1 MSTKVF
7 HPASVSDQPAS
18 GSWPGRILNVGIT
31 SVLLFLFLIALDL
44 IAYSC
49 SALSQDFSRYVT
61 PVVAHPLVGFSI
73 GMLATAI
80 IQSSSTLTAS
90 LVAMVASGVMPLESA
105 VPLVIGANVGTTV
118 TSLLVS
124 FAQLGSPKAFRR
136 GFITANSHVLFNVFS
151 AIFFF
156 PLEQYFQVL
165 SIPSR
170 FLARHLANSG
180 NLREGWFL
188 FYDAIIIPAGTWI
201 RLPFQQQPLLLL
213 LLSALLLFGC
223 IYGLTLLFRR
233 ILLGASSRKQVGRLL
248 NQPLL
253 SFLSGTGLTAAIH
266 SSSVVTSVGVMLAST
281 EKIAP
286 RKLFPFVMGANV
298 GTTVTALMAAIG
310 KSEAA
315 LAIALCHFIF
325 NIWGVSL
332 FFPIPFF
339 RNLLNSLSRIS
350 GNLAQ
355 KNLAFA
361 FAYLL
366 ALFFAF
372 PFLVIFLFEKF
383 GS

>member
-1 MSTKVF
+1 MPSKVL
-7 HPASVSDQPAS
+7 HTTSITNEPASNWQLRV
-18 GSWPGRILNVGIT
+18 INTLIT
-31 SVLLFLFLIALDL
+31 SVLLLLFLIALDL

-49 SALSQDFSRYVT
+49 NALSQDFSRYVT
-61 PVVAHPLVGFSI
+61 PVVAHPLVGFAI

-90 LVAMVASGVMPLESA
+90 LVAMVASGVMQLESA
-105 VPLVIGANVGTTV
+105 VPMVIGANIGTTV

-124 FAQLGSPKAFRR
+124 FAQLGTPKAFRR
-136 GFITANSHVLFNVFS
+136 GFITANSHVLFNVLS
-151 AIFFF
+151 AILFF
-156 PLEQYFQVL
+156 PLELYFQVL
-165 SIPSR
+165 SNTSR
-170 FLARHLANSG
+170 FLARHLVNSG

-188 FYDAIIIPAGTWI
+188 FYDALIIPLGNWI
-201 RLPFQQQPLLLL
+201 RLPFEQQPVVLL
-213 LLSALLLFGC
+213 LLSAGLLFAC
-223 IYGLTLLFRR
+223 IYGLTLLFRK

-315 LAIALCHFIF
+315 LAIALCHFLF
-325 NIWGVSL
+325 NVLGVSL

-339 RNLLNSLSRIS
+339 RNLINGLSRTS
-350 GNLAQ
+350 GNMAQ
-355 KNLAFA
+355 RNLAFA

-366 ALFFAF
+366 VLFFAF

-383 GS
+383 GV

>member
-1 MSTKVF
+1 
-7 HPASVSDQPAS
+7 
-18 GSWPGRILNVGIT
+18 
-31 SVLLFLFLIALDL
+31 
-44 IAYSC
+44 
-49 SALSQDFSRYVT
+49 
-61 PVVAHPLVGFSI
+61 
-73 GMLATAI
+73 MLATAI

-105 VPLVIGANVGTTV
+105 VPMVIGANIGTTV

-136 GFITANSHVLFNVFS
+136 AFITANSHVLFNIVS
-151 AIFFF
+151 AVLFF
-156 PLEQYFQVL
+156 PLEHYFQLL
-165 SIPSR
+165 SNSSR
-170 FLARHLANSG
+170 FLARQLANSG

-188 FYDAIIIPAGTWI
+188 FYDAFIIPASAWI
-201 RLPFQQQPLLLL
+201 RTPFLQQPIGLLV
-213 LLSALLLFGC
+213 LSAGLLFAC
-223 IYGLTLLFRR
+223 IYGLTQLFRR
-233 ILLGASSRKQVGRLL
+233 LLLGGSSRKQLGRLL

-339 RNLLNSLSRIS
+339 RNQLNSLSRLS

-366 ALFFAF
+366 VLFFAF